1 MECIKFQRGYTYIQ
15 ASVLK
20 TKQASAFQ
28 RGCLHTTQSSS
39 LLTSSTLEI
48 IILCLFVSK
57 QGNLRIITINTKEK
71 LLTSSVTIDCSGKSY
86 SGHTVSGYSI
96 RKYQTRDIIEW
107 PSYNQ
112 LCHNI
117 CLIVTQYGDSC
128 SSAAGLLDF
137 KLDTSRNFLLTVG

>member
-1 MECIKFQRGYTYIQ
+1 MYLVLERLCMHES
-15 ASVLK
+15 SVLK

-39 LLTSSTLEI
+39 LLTSSTLET

-57 QGNLRIITINTKEK
+57 QGNLRVITMKSKKTTFNFK
-71 LLTSSVTIDCSGKSY
+71 LTIDCSDKSH
-86 SGHTVSGYSI
+86 SGYTVSGCSI
-96 RKYQTRDIIEW
+96 RKYHTRDIIEW

-128 SSAAGLLDF
+128 ASVAGLLDF

>member
-1 MECIKFQRGYTYIQ
+1 MYVRVDC
-15 ASVLK
+15 VK

-39 LLTSSTLEI
+39 LLTSSTLKT
-48 IILCLFVSK
+48 IILCLFGSK
-57 QGNLRIITINTKEK
+57 QGNLRTITIKSK
-71 LLTSSVTIDCSGKSY
+71 KQLLTSSITIDCRDKSY
-86 SGHTVSGYSI
+86 SGHRVRGCSTSI
-96 RKYQTRDIIEW
+96 RKYHTRDIIEW

-128 SSAAGLLDF
+128 ASVAGLLDF
-137 KLDTSRNFLLTVG
+137 KLDTSRNFRS